1 MLSGLSFSSAF
12 VFSINSLIFFGFPLT
27 SCHLAEASI
36 VPRAILKKIKNLFFC
51 VGVKVELKPHYLLFR
66 GFISLCVQLS
76 KNITKCFLFIIIHFF
91 STHFAI
97 NLFYLSKLWNSNF
110 TLHVNE
116 RNQNK
121 NKVTSHSDWP
131 RVLLFHLAHKQC
143 NGIIKGS
150 FPA

>member
-12 VFSINSLIFFGFPLT
+12 VFSINSLIFSGFPLT

-76 KNITKCFLFIIIHFF
+76 KNITKCFLFIIIHIF
-91 STHFAI
+91 SMHFGI
-97 NLFYLSKLWNSNF
+97 NLFYFHILNNVNNVNSLVDVICVTPQKCFFLSKP
-110 TLHVNE
+110 T
-116 RNQNK
+116 
-121 NKVTSHSDWP
+121 D
-131 RVLLFHLAHKQC
+131 LLLLKFEKKLSK
-143 NGIIKGS
+143 
-150 FPA
+150 